1 MIQYVI
7 HHVIDLRNQVSRVN
21 RLRKYTR
28 SFYKFNL
35 ILKAIN
41 YIFSVF
47 TVLFSDFYG
56 QG

>member
-41 YIFSVF
+41 MVEQV
-47 TVLFSDFYG
+47 T
-56 QG
+56 